1 MAYYNEGNWQF
12 TQMYDYT
19 IGNYYYWENYSCLP
33 KDNESGMFA
42 VKTRTGY
49 GANTYGL
56 FFGSGKNGLS
66 FTGDDHSASGV
77 NTNLMR
83 DDGQGNRI
91 FAYYTRKKTNFYPQ
105 YGGTTPSDAEP
116 PEKTSTYLTYGVG
129 LEINDNE
136 LTPPGH
142 ILNKINFPVFDVSD
156 SWDAVNAYLE
166 TGDDSG
172 ADNYEDLHP
181 MQYTTT
187 VWMDGK
193 YPNLYWKTEV
203 GEEATPDTVD
213 LTCDIYA
220 TPLIQTIKTFTN
232 QYSLNSMQYVQ
243 YSDYANPTKVP
254 AIGGGTQP
262 TPYVFYVNPLDNDN
276 TDYDAQITFYVN
288 DDGTISNISIQS
300 SAKHTI
306 TISDEPTPSDSDYP
320 DEQTNFNHD
329 MTTSFQ
335 DGTSVNTLTTTYRIS
350 TSQLRALGNFL
361 WSNTFK
367 DGILGLVNYPLENI
381 VSLKCMP
388 VKLGGTDTIIK
399 IGNVDTGIHGDK
411 CDYRVSGYQAFVGS
425 CTIKRPFNNFM
436 DYTDVELSIYLPF
449 IGYKPLDAV
458 MVMGRKIELT
468 YIYDCVLGN
477 CMAVLAVYDDSGN
490 KIMFDCHQGTCGID
504 IAITSTNRADIENG
518 MVSSVLSGIGHLASV
533 ASGNVVEGVL
543 GVAGDVFKGSTQ
555 GFHTQSTGVGN
566 PSLMT
571 KMDTTAFVILKR
583 PQIMD
588 VDGQHYGH
596 HYGYPCNL
604 YKKLKNL
611 SGFTQTKDFVCSII
625 NNATDEEKAEIESL
639 LNSGIYIM

>member
-1 MAYYNEGNWQF
+1 MAYKNAHIRYERWFLPEKQFQLSSATAQYNR
-12 TQMYDYT
+12 
-19 IGNYYYWENYSCLP
+19 L
-33 KDNESGMFA
+33 FA
-42 VKTRTGY
+42 VYLPWWDTSEDYKYYRDVFISSVPEDRQISGEIS
-49 GANTYGL
+49 AAQVEQFL
-56 FFGSGKNGLS
+56 MFEDGSGYHAGVQFS
-66 FTGDDHSASGV
+66 QTRGGVIGVDPEEYPDYPTGSSYD
-77 NTNLMR
+77 R
-83 DDGQGNRI
+83 
-91 FAYYTRKKTNFYPQ
+91 
-105 YGGTTPSDAEP
+105 YGRLDF
-116 PEKTSTYLTYGVG
+116 
-129 LEINDNE
+129 IDNDNITTWGSNHK
-136 LTPPGH
+136 LTMDIP
-142 ILNKINFPVFDVSD
+142 IFDMTKHN
-156 SWDAVNAYLE
+156 SWDSLNNYIA

-172 ADNYEDLHP
+172 ADNYDDLHP

-203 GEEATPDTVD
+203 EAEATPDTID
-213 LTCDIYA
+213 MTCDIYA

-243 YSDYANPTKVP
+243 YSEYANPTKVP

-262 TPYVFYVNPLDNDN
+262 TPYVFYVNPVDNDN
-276 TDYDAQITFYVN
+276 TNYDAQITFYVN
-288 DDGTISNISIQS
+288 DDGTVSNITLQG
-300 SAKHTI
+300 SANHTI
-306 TISDEPTPSDSDYP
+306 TISDDPTPSDSDYP

-329 MTTSFQ
+329 KTTSFQ
-335 DGTSVNTLTTTYRIS
+335 DGTSVNTLTTTYRIKP
-350 TSQLRALGNFL
+350 SQLRALGNFL

-388 VKLGGTDTIIK
+388 VNLGGTDTTIK

-411 CDYRVSGYQAFVGS
+411 CDYRVSGYSAYVGS

-436 DYTDVELSIYLPF
+436 DYTEVELSIYLPF

-477 CMAVLAVYDDSGN
+477 CMAVLEVYDDN
-490 KIMFDCHQGTCGID
+490 DNRIMFDCHQGTCGID

-518 MVSSVLSGIGHLASV
+518 MINSVLSGIGHLASAV
-533 ASGNVVEGVL
+533 SGNAVGGVL
-543 GVAGDVFKGSTQ
+543 GVAGDVFKGTTQ

-571 KMDTTAFVILKR
+571 KMDTTAFVLLKR

-588 VDGQHYGH
+588 VDKQHYGH

-611 SGFTQTKDFVCSII
+611 SGFTQTKNFVCSLI
-625 NNATDEEKAEIESL
+625 NNATDEEKAEIENL

>member
-1 MAYYNEGNWQF
+1 MAYYQEGHVHDNTYDRGAPVPGYEYYWSFKVGDANHKGLFCAKIEGGRLPNNQPYYYYYFMCTDNSGAKISDNEGG
-12 TQMYDYT
+12 YDYSTLIGRRSGIGYYANLHSWILESNNSSGYIEPTTGITTRVMDGVVTELYNGGGRLLTDVT
-19 IGNYYYWENYSCLP
+19 IPIFDCTNSWAAVDSYI
-33 KDNESGMFA
+33 ES
-42 VKTRTGY
+42 
-49 GANTYGL
+49 
-56 FFGSGKNGLS
+56 
-66 FTGDDHSASGV
+66 
-77 NTNLMR
+77 
-83 DDGQGNRI
+83 
-91 FAYYTRKKTNFYPQ
+91 
-105 YGGTTPSDAEP
+105 
-116 PEKTSTYLTYGVG
+116 
-129 LEINDNE
+129 
-136 LTPPGH
+136 
-142 ILNKINFPVFDVSD
+142 
-156 SWDAVNAYLE
+156 
-166 TGDDSG
+166 GDDSG

-203 GEEATPDTVD
+203 GEEATPETID
-213 LTCDIYA
+213 LICEIYA
-220 TPLIQTIKTFTN
+220 TPLIQAIKTFNN

-243 YSDYANPTKVP
+243 YSDYASPTKVP
-254 AIGGGTQP
+254 DIGGGTQP
-262 TPYVFYVNPLDNDN
+262 TPYVFYVNPLGNTD

-306 TISDEPTPSDSDYP
+306 IISDEPTPSDSDYP

-388 VKLGGTDTIIK
+388 VNLGGTDTIIK

-411 CDYRVSGYQAFVGS
+411 CDYRVSGYQAYVGS
-425 CTIKRPFNNFM
+425 CTVKKPFNNFM

-477 CMAVLAVYDDSGN
+477 CMAVLYVYDDGGN
-490 KIMFDCHQGTCGID
+490 RIMFDCHQGTCGID

-518 MVSSVLSGIGHLASV
+518 MINSVLSGIGHLASAV
-533 ASGNVVEGVL
+533 SGNAVGGFL

-571 KMDTTAFVILKR
+571 KMDTTAFIILKR

-611 SGFTQTKDFVCSII
+611 SGFTQTKDFVCSLI
-625 NNATDEEKAEIESL
+625 NKATDEEKTEIESL

>member
-1 MAYYNEGNWQF
+1 MSYY
-12 TQMYDYT
+12 
-19 IGNYYYWENYSCLP
+19 S
-33 KDNESGMFA
+33 
-42 VKTRTGY
+42 
-49 GANTYGL
+49 
-56 FFGSGKNGLS
+56 SGKLDYKSHGGFDWTYCVRMCGRQTIESNK
-66 FTGDDHSASGV
+66 GV
-77 NTNLMR
+77 A
-83 DDGQGNRI
+83 I
-91 FAYYTRKKTNFYPQ
+91 IKY
-105 YGGTTPSDAEP
+105 TPSYASQTQIEHGFCAYWIVSTDGTHFTRHTQDTIDADVNGYVQAHSRLDIANIQHEYP
-116 PEKTSTYLTYGVG
+116 TYVDPSESDYVSEAGILHPMYKTA
-129 LEINDNE
+129 
-136 LTPPGH
+136 PPGPYPGVDYWDGDLYDSANLP
-142 ILNKINFPVFDVSD
+142 IFNFNGSDGINAF
-156 SWDAVNAYLE
+156 NNYLD

-172 ADNYEDLHP
+172 AENYEDLHP
-181 MQYTTT
+181 MQYNTT

-203 GEEATPDTVD
+203 GEEATPVTTE
-213 LTCDIYA
+213 LTCEIYA
-220 TPLIQTIKTFTN
+220 TPLIQAVKTFNN

-243 YSDYANPTKVP
+243 YSDYADPTKIP
-254 AIGGGTQP
+254 SIGGGTQP
-262 TPYVFYVNPLDNDN
+262 TPYVFYVNPLDNTD

-288 DDGTISNISIQS
+288 DDGTVSNISIQG

-329 MTTSFQ
+329 KTTSFQ

-350 TSQLRALGNFL
+350 ASQLRALGNFL

-388 VKLGGTDTIIK
+388 VNLGGTDTVIK

-411 CDYRVSGYQAFVGS
+411 CDYRVSGYQAYVGS

-436 DYTDVELSIYLPF
+436 DYTDIELSIYLPF

-477 CMAVLAVYDDSGN
+477 CMAVLEVYDDSGN
-490 KIMFDCHQGTCGID
+490 RIMFDCHQGTCGID

-518 MVSSVLSGIGHLASV
+518 MINSVLSGIGHLASAV
-533 ASGNVVEGVL
+533 SGNVVGGVL

-588 VDGQHYGH
+588 VDKQHYGH

-604 YKKLKNL
+604 YKKLKEL
-611 SGFTQTKDFVCSII
+611 SGFTQTKDFVCSLI

>member
-1 MAYYNEGNWQF
+1 MSYYTKGDWQW
-12 TQMYDYT
+12 TQVYDYT
-19 IGNYYYWENYSCLP
+19 GNNKYYWTNLNCLSQNEN
-33 KDNESGMFA
+33 SGLFA
-42 VKTRTGY
+42 LKLTTGY
-49 GANTYGL
+49 KSGNYGL
-56 FFGSGKNGLS
+56 FIGSG
-66 FTGDDHSASGV
+66 D
-77 NTNLMR
+77 
-83 DDGQGNRI
+83 
-91 FAYYTRKKTNFYPQ
+91 
-105 YGGTTPSDAEP
+105 GTTLFSGNHDVNNIIAQLIQEDSQSNKIFRYYENQKNDYYPRYNGSSPTDADA
-116 PEKTSTYLTYGVG
+116 PERTSQYLKYATS
-129 LEINDNE
+129 LEISTDDT
-136 LTPPGH
+136 TPPGQ
-142 ILNKINFPVFDVSD
+142 ILDKITFPIFDVSD
-156 SWDAVNAYLE
+156 SWDAVNAYLK

-203 GEEATPDTVD
+203 GEEDTPDTID
-213 LTCDIYA
+213 LICDIYA
-220 TPLIQTIKTFTN
+220 RPLIEYDKTFTN
-232 QYSLNSMQYVQ
+232 QYSLNNVQYVQ

-254 AIGGGTQP
+254 SIGGGTIP
-262 TPYVFYVNPLDNDN
+262 TRYMLHVYPKDNLDKDYAARIVFD
-276 TDYDAQITFYVN
+276 IH
-288 DDGTISNISIQS
+288 DDGTISDVTLQS
-300 SAKHTI
+300 GKHHTI
-306 TISDEPTPSDSDYP
+306 IISDSPIPSDSDYP

-335 DGTSVNTLTTTYRIS
+335 DGTSINTLTTTYRIS
-350 TSQLRALGNFL
+350 PSQLRVLGNFL

-388 VKLGGTDTIIK
+388 VNLGGTETNIK

-411 CDYRVSGYQAFVGS
+411 CDYRVSGYSAYVGS

-436 DYTDVELSIYLPF
+436 DYTEVELSIYLPF

-477 CMAVLAVYDDSGN
+477 CMAVLYVYDDNGN

-518 MVSSVLSGIGHLASV
+518 MINSVLSGVGHLAS
-533 ASGNVVEGVL
+533 AYAGNIGGLL
-543 GVAGDVFKGSTQ
+543 GVAGDVFNGTTQ

-588 VDGQHYGH
+588 VDKQHYGH

-611 SGFTQTKDFVCSII
+611 SGFTQTKNFVCSLI

>member
-1 MAYYNEGNWQF
+1 MSYKNGHIRYEQWFLPQKNFALYSATAKYEERLYAVIFPWWDPSGDFQYYRSVYVSSSDKTHLVTGEISEAAFQNYLNYEDGLGKHCGLLISNMATGV
-12 TQMYDYT
+12 
-19 IGNYYYWENYSCLP
+19 IGVDTENYP
-33 KDNESGMFA
+33 DYPTGENYQAYAFFDYITNETIIVWG
-42 VKTRTGY
+42 
-49 GANTYGL
+49 
-56 FFGSGKNGLS
+56 GKY
-66 FTGDDHSASGV
+66 
-77 NTNLMR
+77 NLTF
-83 DDGQGNRI
+83 NIPI
-91 FAYYTRKKTNFYPQ
+91 FDMTK
-105 YGGTTPSDAEP
+105 
-116 PEKTSTYLTYGVG
+116 
-129 LEINDNE
+129 
-136 LTPPGH
+136 H
-142 ILNKINFPVFDVSD
+142 D
-156 SWDAVNAYLE
+156 SWTALNNYIA

-172 ADNYEDLHP
+172 ADNYDDLHP
-181 MQYTTT
+181 MQYNTT

-203 GEEATPDTVD
+203 GEEDTPDTID
-213 LTCDIYA
+213 LICDIYA
-220 TPLIQTIKTFTN
+220 RPLIEYDKTFTN
-232 QYSLNSMQYVQ
+232 QYSLNDVQYVQ
-243 YSDYANPTKVP
+243 YSEYANPSKVP
-254 AIGGGTQP
+254 SIGGGTIP
-262 TPYVFYVNPLDNDN
+262 TRYMLHVYPKDNLDKDYAARIVFD
-276 TDYDAQITFYVN
+276 IH
-288 DDGTISNISIQS
+288 DDGTISDVTLQS
-300 SAKHTI
+300 SKHHTI
-306 TISDEPTPSDSDYP
+306 IISDSPIPSDSDYP

-335 DGTSVNTLTTTYRIS
+335 DGTSINTLTTTYRIS
-350 TSQLRALGNFL
+350 PSQLRVLGNFL

-388 VKLGGTDTIIK
+388 VKLGGTDTTIK

-411 CDYRVSGYQAFVGS
+411 CDYRVSGYSAYVGS

-436 DYTDVELSIYLPF
+436 DYTEVELSIYLPF

-477 CMAVLAVYDDSGN
+477 CMAVLYVYDDNGN

-518 MVSSVLSGIGHLASV
+518 MINSVLSGIGHLAS
-533 ASGNVVEGVL
+533 AYAGNIGGVL
-543 GVAGDVFKGSTQ
+543 GVASDVFNGTTQ

-588 VDGQHYGH
+588 VDKQHYGH

-611 SGFTQTKDFVCSII
+611 SGFTQTKNFVCSLI

>member
-1 MAYYNEGNWQF
+1 MAYYQEGHVHDNTYDRGAPVPGYEYYWSFKVGDANHKGLFCAKIEGGRLPNNQPYYYYYFMCTDNSGAKISDNEGH
-12 TQMYDYT
+12 YDYST
-19 IGNYYYWENYSCLP
+19 LIGRRSGIGYYANLHSWIL
-33 KDNESGMFA
+33 ESNNSSGY
-42 VKTRTGY
+42 VEPTTGITTRVMDGVVTELY
-49 GANTYGL
+49 
-56 FFGSGKNGLS
+56 NG
-66 FTGDDHSASGV
+66 
-77 NTNLMR
+77 
-83 DDGQGNRI
+83 
-91 FAYYTRKKTNFYPQ
+91 
-105 YGGTTPSDAEP
+105 GGR
-116 PEKTSTYLTYGVG
+116 
-129 LEINDNE
+129 
-136 LTPPGH
+136 
-142 ILNKINFPVFDVSD
+142 ILNDITIPIFDCTNSWEAVDSYIVS
-156 SWDAVNAYLE
+156 
-166 TGDDSG
+166 GDDSG

-203 GEEATPDTVD
+203 GEEATPETID
-213 LTCDIYA
+213 LTCEIYA
-220 TPLIQTIKTFTN
+220 TPLIQAVKTFNN

-243 YSDYANPTKVP
+243 YSDYASPTKVP
-254 AIGGGTQP
+254 SIGGGTQP
-262 TPYVFYVNPLDNDN
+262 TPYVFYVNPLDNTD

-288 DDGTISNISIQS
+288 DDGTVSNISIQS

-306 TISDEPTPSDSDYP
+306 IISDEPTPSDSDYP

-388 VKLGGTDTIIK
+388 VNLGGTDTIIK

-411 CDYRVSGYQAFVGS
+411 CDYRVSGYQAYVGS
-425 CTIKRPFNNFM
+425 CTIKKPFNNFM

-477 CMAVLAVYDDSGN
+477 CMAVLYVYDDDGN
-490 KIMFDCHQGTCGID
+490 RIMFDCHQGTCGID

-518 MVSSVLSGIGHLASV
+518 MINSVLSGIGHLASAV
-533 ASGNVVEGVL
+533 SGNAVGGVL

-611 SGFTQTKDFVCSII
+611 SGFTQTKDFVCSLI
-625 NNATDEEKAEIESL
+625 NKATDEEKAEIESL

>member
-1 MAYYNEGNWQF
+1 MAYYQDGHVHDNTYDNGAPVPGYEYYWSFKVGDANHKGLFCAKIERGRLPNNQPYYNYYFMCTDNSGAKISDNEGD
-12 TQMYDYT
+12 YDYSTLDGRNAGIGYYANLHSWILESNNPSGYVEPTTGITARVMDGVVTELYDGGGRLLNDVT
-19 IGNYYYWENYSCLP
+19 IPIFDC
-33 KDNESGMFA
+33 
-42 VKTRTGY
+42 
-49 GANTYGL
+49 
-56 FFGSGKNGLS
+56 
-66 FTGDDHSASGV
+66 
-77 NTNLMR
+77 TNSWSSV
-83 DDGQGNRI
+83 DSYI
-91 FAYYTRKKTNFYPQ
+91 
-105 YGGTTPSDAEP
+105 
-116 PEKTSTYLTYGVG
+116 TS
-129 LEINDNE
+129 
-136 LTPPGH
+136 
-142 ILNKINFPVFDVSD
+142 
-156 SWDAVNAYLE
+156 
-166 TGDDSG
+166 GDDSG

-181 MQYTTT
+181 KQYTTT

-203 GEEATPDTVD
+203 DEETTPETID
-213 LTCDIYA
+213 LTCEIYA
-220 TPLIQTIKTFTN
+220 TPLIQAIKTFTN
-232 QYSLNSMQYVQ
+232 QYSLNNMQYVQ
-243 YSDYANPTKVP
+243 YSDYASPTKVP

-262 TPYVFYVNPLDNDN
+262 TPYVFYVNPLGNTD

-288 DDGTISNISIQS
+288 DDGTVSNISIQS

-306 TISDEPTPSDSDYP
+306 IISDEPTPSDSDYP

-388 VKLGGTDTIIK
+388 VNLGGTDTIIK

-411 CDYRVSGYQAFVGS
+411 CDYRVSGYQAYVGS
-425 CTIKRPFNNFM
+425 CTIKKPFNNFM

-477 CMAVLAVYDDSGN
+477 CMAVLYVYDDGGN
-490 KIMFDCHQGTCGID
+490 RIMFDCHQGTCGID

-518 MVSSVLSGIGHLASV
+518 MINSVLSGIGHLASAV
-533 ASGNVVEGVL
+533 SGNAVGGVL

-611 SGFTQTKDFVCSII
+611 SGYTQTKDFVCSLI
-625 NNATDEEKAEIESL
+625 NNATDEEKTEIESL